1 MEASNII
8 LIIAIVFGIAE
19 IAFVIIVSVYTHIDA
34 RKPIKKEDKKEEMV
48 DNRADKIPPSS
59 LPIMTQFDYGQMQ
72 LDYID
77 QIVSALIEIKIAN
90 TVILGQSYSTL
101 HIDTDIEELATEV
114 KNALQPKFFNENYSM
129 YSNTFLIKYIVVKC
143 KIGLISASKK
153 QS

>member
-1 MEASNII
+1 MAFTV
-8 LIIAIVFGIAE
+8 IAVIAL
-19 IAFVIIVSVYTHIDA
+19 VYMHIDA
-34 RKPIKKEDKKEEMV
+34 RKPIKEKDKKEKTV
-48 DNRADKIPPSS
+48 DDQVDKIQPPS
-59 LPIMTQFDYGQMQ
+59 LPVMTQFDYGQMQ